1 MILLL
6 GATGYVGRAFEKY
19 FKSNDID
26 FLTHSVRFPLNV
38 NELRNIC
45 LRNKVSTIY
54 NCAAYVGKPN
64 VDACELNK
72 DAALMANALLPQQL
86 LKVCNDY
93 AIYLMHVSSGCIF
106 TDDNCDQALPPA
118 REFTERDAPNF
129 CFDASKYSWYSGTKA
144 LGEHLIKK
152 NYDATIVRLRIP
164 FNAENDERNYISKI
178 IKYPVLLNATNSFSQ
193 LNEFVAAAHNLER
206 QGGIFNVTQPGYLT
220 TKQVVEM
227 LVERNLVCD
236 KLYFKNI
243 EDFNKT
249 VATPR
254 SNCVLDS
261 SLAIRKGI
269 KLTPI
274 EDAMQQAIDEYSF
287 NLKQHA

>member
-6 GATGYVGRAFEKY
+6 GATGYVGKAFEKY

-26 FLTHSVRFPLNV
+26 FLSYSIRFPLNV
-38 NELRNIC
+38 NDIRNVC
-45 LRNKVSTIY
+45 LRNKISAIY

-72 DAALMANALLPQQL
+72 DAALMANAFLPQQL
-86 LKVCNDY
+86 RKFCNDY
-93 AIYLMHVSSGCIF
+93 AINLVHVSSGCIF
-106 TDDNCDQALPPA
+106 TDDACDQAQAPT
-118 REFTERDAPNF
+118 REYIETDEPNF
-129 CFDASKYSWYSGTKA
+129 CFDSSKYSWYSGTKA
-144 LGEHLIKK
+144 LGEHLIKDDY
-152 NYDATIVRLRIP
+152 NVTIVRLRIP
-164 FNAENDERNYISKI
+164 FDDENSDRNYITKI
-178 IKYPVLLNATNSFSQ
+178 IKYPILLNATNSFSQ
-193 LNEFVAAAHNLER
+193 LNEFVAATHNL
-206 QGGIFNVTQPGYLT
+206 QHASGIFNLTQPGYLN

-227 LVERNLVCD
+227 LIKHNLTTN

-243 EDFNKT
+243 DDFKKT

-261 SLAIRKGI
+261 SRAIRNGI
-269 KLTPI
+269 TLTPI
-274 EDAMQQAIDEYSF
+274 ADAMQLAIDQYAF

>member
-19 FKSNDID
+19 FKSNNID

-38 NELRNIC
+38 NELRKVC

-86 LKVCNDY
+86 LKFCNDY
-93 AIYLMHVSSGCIF
+93 AIYLVHVSSGCIF
-106 TDDNCDQALPPA
+106 MDDNCDQALPPA

-227 LVERNLVCD
+227 LAKRNLVCD

-243 EDFNKT
+243 QDFDKT
-249 VATPR
+249 VKTPR

-261 SLAIRKGI
+261 SLAIRTGI